1 MKNQTKKNNTI
12 NLAKVANKKNTEEID
27 DAIKS
32 LTVFDLINACDDIR
46 ANGVIG
52 YDSDDEMFV
61 PLDMDAVHAVTGTAD
76 YMSLESVFASGFA
89 KLIGGDRNC
98 QPYTDFVHWYN
109 VHTDVFIDN
118 RNAGRDPGIA
128 WQDIKYVALRD
139 TVNAV
144 CKALMDKY
152 KEYIMTRQETIEAI
166 AQKSAASIIEEAGA
180 QNITTTQ
187 EVHDLIVKLLSD
199 EKTYE
204 DIEKGARLEANT
216 RLYPVYKWR
225 TNEILS
231 TKDMTFDML
240 LEGGLDYGALQC
252 LVGDGEEF
260 GDLEE
265 AIKSCIEDGW
275 GASYAEA
282 AEAEWREKEKEEE
295 ED

>member
-1 MKNQTKKNNTI
+1 MKKTKNNNTI
-12 NLAKVANKKNTEEID
+12 DLAKVAYQNIEEID
-27 DAIKS
+27 GLIKT

-46 ANGVIG
+46 ANGVID

-61 PLDMDAVHAVTGTAD
+61 PLDMDAVHAVTGTPD

-98 QPYTDFVHWYN
+98 QPYKDFVHWYN

-128 WQDIKYVALRD
+128 WQNIKYVALRD

-166 AQKSAASIIEEAGA
+166 AQKSAACIIEEAGA

-187 EVHDLIVKLLSD
+187 EVHDLIVKLLCD

-204 DIEKGARLEANT
+204 DIEKGARLEANE
-216 RLYPVYKWR
+216 RLYPIYRGR
-225 TNEILS
+225 TNEILR

-240 LEGGLDYGALQC
+240 LEGGLDYGALEGF
-252 LVGDGEEF
+252 VDGDYS
-260 GDLEE
+260 LEE
-265 AIKSCIEDGW
+265 AIKKCIVDGW
-275 GASYAEA
+275 GAAYAEA
-282 AEAEWREKEKEEE
+282 AEAEWREKEEEEE